1 MIDRRNVLRAGALGS
16 VGAALGLQAPGS
28 TAAAAEAAGPVDA
41 RDWKRLADALSPGAT
56 LYRPYSSEY
65 VSLAV
70 PFNHRYAG
78 ILPAGI
84 VACATAGDVSAAIC
98 WARSVGLP
106 VVPRSGLGHNYA
118 GYSTTRGL
126 LLNMA
131 RMKSIVSTPA
141 PGGAHSRVYGPMK
154 VVHDAGTV
162 TVGAGVTNGDLHPML
177 EDHGMFV
184 PTGRCP
190 SVGVAG
196 LVLGGG
202 IGFSDKM
209 FGLTCDRLVS
219 TTVVLADGRVVE
231 AGKDTHPDLF
241 WACRGGAGNNFGVNT
256 SFTFQYEQFEGTVG
270 FYQLRWSLDSVLPV
284 VAAAQHI
291 AQATVGDRRFHL
303 RLGIGT
309 NGTTRTQIRANAN
322 VNAIG
327 QFYGTVQELRAILA
341 PLLRIGTSEER
352 ASNRASVRQV
362 TPGEASELLSAT
374 TPIERFA
381 TKSAILDARSVLTDR
396 QVGAAAERLLEWPGS
411 GNEDGA
417 GFAMFALGGEI
428 NQVPPNATA
437 FVHRDDLFVFAAE
450 TSWADSDLPSVAEAN
465 LHWLR
470 QFYDDI
476 FAEKSPEQAY
486 QNFPDP
492 TLENWREAYYGSNYP
507 RLVHVKRKYDPTGFF
522 DYAQAIGTN

>member
-1 MIDRRNVLRAGALGS
+1 MIDRRDVLRAGVLGT
-16 VGAALGLQAPGS
+16 VGGALGLQVPES
-28 TAAAAEAAGPVDA
+28 AAAVAEAAGQVGR
-41 RDWKRLADALSPGAT
+41 RDWERLADALSPGAT
-56 LYRPYSSEY
+56 LYRPGGSVYP
-65 VSLAV
+65 SLAL

-78 ILPAGI
+78 IRPAGI
-84 VACATAGDVSAAIC
+84 VACATTGDVCAAIR
-98 WARSVGLP
+98 WARAAGLP
-106 VVPRSGLGHNYA
+106 AVPRSGLGHNYA
-118 GYSTTRGL
+118 GYSTTTGL

-131 RMKSIVSTPA
+131 RMRSIVSTPM
-141 PGGAHSRVYGPMK
+141 PGGARRRVYGPMK

-162 TVGAGVTNGDLHPML
+162 TVGAGVTNGDLHPLL

-209 FGLTCDRLVS
+209 FGLTCDRLVA
-219 TTVVLADGRVVE
+219 TTVVLADGRAVK
-231 AGKDTHPDLF
+231 ASKDSHPDLF

-256 SFTFQYEQFEGTVG
+256 SFTFRYEQFEGTVG

-284 VAAAQHI
+284 IAAAQHI
-291 AQATVGDRRFHL
+291 AQDTVNDKRFHL

-309 NGTTRTQIRANAN
+309 NGMTRTQIHANAN

-327 QFYGTVQELRAILA
+327 QYYGTVQELRAILA
-341 PLLRIGTSEER
+341 PLLEIGTAEER
-352 ASNRASVRQV
+352 TRNSTSVRQV
-362 TPGEASELLSAT
+362 TPGQASVLLSAT
-374 TPIERFA
+374 TPVERFA
-381 TKSAILDARSVLTDR
+381 TKSAILNSRTLLTDQ
-396 QVGAAAERLLEWPGS
+396 QVGAAAKRLLDWPGS

-437 FVHRDDLFVFAAE
+437 FVHRNDLFVFAAE
-450 TSWADSDLPSVAEAN
+450 TSWADSDLPGVAEAN
-465 LHWLR
+465 LHWIK

-476 FAEKSPEQAY
+476 FPDKSPEQAY

-492 TLENWREAYYGSNYP
+492 TLKNWRQAYYGTNYP

-522 DYAQAIGTN
+522 HYPQAIGTH